1 VVDNAILLAREFGIS
16 EKIIGLTI
24 IAAGTSL
31 PELATSVVAAI
42 KKKFR

>member
-1 VVDNAILLAREFGIS
+1 MQFLLAREFGIS
-16 EKIIGLTI
+16 EKIIGLKI

-42 KKKFR
+42 KKK